1 MVSGTETNG
10 RQADGRFANGNAG
23 GPGRPRRAVETEYL
37 ATLGDA
43 VSLDDW
49 RQVVRRAVD
58 DAKNGDAK
66 ARAWLTKHLIE
77 GAMSPLYQLALAERR
92 GQTVDDQIDK
102 AVGRAG
108 TNSFRPGVH

>member
-1 MVSGTETNG
+1 
-10 RQADGRFANGNAG
+10 
-23 GPGRPRRAVETEYL
+23 L

-66 ARAWLTKHLIE
+66 AHAWLTKHLIE
-77 GAMSPLYQLALAERR
+77 GDMSPLYRLALAERR
-92 GQTVDDQIDK
+92 GETVDGEIDK
-102 AVGRAG
+102 AVSRTGA
-108 TNSFRPGVH
+108 TSFRTGVH